1 MKLISGIL
9 ERPNGTIDLN
19 TKTVGTLIEAPALYP
34 NMTVEANLKFYC
46 RLYHKDYSSIDC
58 YKEDLEVATYLKR
71 KASKLSLGMKQRVG
85 LFIALITSDEF
96 ILLDEPSLDPN
107 GINSLLILI
116 ERIAKNHGLTFIIS
130 SHILSNLEQVCTKN
144 YLLKNHKLI
153 CLDDDANAKYKIY
166 TEDLSMKSLM
176 TLLKLNDL
184 AFERQKNDILVKG
197 IEKIKQVLG
206 QGGILFTYEKVG
218 FSRYF
223 FMATRLKTVFLK
235 QECVTKS
242 AFICLVLLGLIGAIV
257 ILCDGYKGSYL
268 GLSAILASYSIMVWW
283 ILSLLT

>member
-1 MKLISGIL
+1 
-9 ERPNGTIDLN
+9 
-19 TKTVGTLIEAPALYP
+19 
-34 NMTVEANLKFYC
+34 
-46 RLYHKDYSSIDC
+46 
-58 YKEDLEVATYLKR
+58 
-71 KASKLSLGMKQRVG
+71 
-85 LFIALITSDEF
+85 
-96 ILLDEPSLDPN
+96 
-107 GINSLLILI
+107 
-116 ERIAKNHGLTFIIS
+116 
-130 SHILSNLEQVCTKN
+130 
-144 YLLKNHKLI
+144 
-153 CLDDDANAKYKIY
+153 
-166 TEDLSMKSLM
+166 MKSLM

-206 QGGILFTYEKVG
+206 QGGILFTYEKAG
-218 FSRYF
+218 LSRYF
-223 FMATRLKTVFLK
+223 FMATRLKMVFLK

>member
-1 MKLISGIL
+1 M
-9 ERPNGTIDLN
+9 
-19 TKTVGTLIEAPALYP
+19 
-34 NMTVEANLKFYC
+34 
-46 RLYHKDYSSIDC
+46 RL
-58 YKEDLEVATYLKR
+58 
-71 KASKLSLGMKQRVG
+71 
-85 LFIALITSDEF
+85 
-96 ILLDEPSLDPN
+96 PSLDPN

-197 IEKIKQVLG
+197 LAADQ
-206 QGGILFTYEKVG
+206 
-218 FSRYF
+218 
-223 FMATRLKTVFLK
+223 
-235 QECVTKS
+235 
-242 AFICLVLLGLIGAIV
+242 
-257 ILCDGYKGSYL
+257 
-268 GLSAILASYSIMVWW
+268 ASYGIKVEFFSHMKKWDLVGTFLWR
-283 ILSLLT
+283 LD

>member
-1 MKLISGIL
+1 MTVLEVIGLNYSFGKQPVLDDISLTLEKGDIAGLIGNNGAGKTTLMKLISGIL
-9 ERPNGTIDLN
+9 ERTNGTIDLK
-19 TKTVGTLIEAPALYP
+19 TQTVGALIEAPALYP

-46 RLYHKDYSSIDC
+46 RLYHKDYSLIDC

-85 LFIALITSDEF
+85 LFITLIASDEF
-96 ILLDEPSLDPN
+96 ILLDEPTNGLDPN
-107 GINSLLILI
+107 GINSLLALI
-116 ERIAKNHGLTFIIS
+116 ERLAKNHGLTFIIS

-144 YLLKNHKLI
+144 YLLKNHKLT

-184 AFERQKNDILVKG
+184 AFERQNHDILVKG

-206 QGGILFTYEKVG
+206 QEGIPFTYEK
-218 FSRYF
+218 
-223 FMATRLKTVFLK
+223 A
-235 QECVTKS
+235 
-242 AFICLVLLGLIGAIV
+242 
-257 ILCDGYKGSYL
+257 
-268 GLSAILASYSIMVWW
+268 GLSEVLFNGN
-283 ILSLLT
+283 

>member
-1 MKLISGIL
+1 M
-9 ERPNGTIDLN
+9 
-19 TKTVGTLIEAPALYP
+19 
-34 NMTVEANLKFYC
+34 
-46 RLYHKDYSSIDC
+46 RL
-58 YKEDLEVATYLKR
+58 
-71 KASKLSLGMKQRVG
+71 
-85 LFIALITSDEF
+85 
-96 ILLDEPSLDPN
+96 PSLDPN

-206 QGGILFTYEKVG
+206 QGGILFTIENGIFKA
-218 FSRYF
+218 R
-223 FMATRLKTVFLK
+223 MCDK
-235 QECVTKS
+235 ECLYLS
-242 AFICLVLLGLIGAIV
+242 CIARADW
-257 ILCDGYKGSYL
+257 CDCYL
-268 GLSAILASYSIMVWW
+268 M
-283 ILSLLT
+283 

>member
-1 MKLISGIL
+1 M
-9 ERPNGTIDLN
+9 
-19 TKTVGTLIEAPALYP
+19 
-34 NMTVEANLKFYC
+34 
-46 RLYHKDYSSIDC
+46 
-58 YKEDLEVATYLKR
+58 
-71 KASKLSLGMKQRVG
+71 SL
-85 LFIALITSDEF
+85 
-96 ILLDEPSLDPN
+96 PSLDPN

-184 AFERQKNDILVKG
+184 AFKRQKNDILVKG

-206 QGGILFTYEKVG
+206 QGGILFTYEKSG
-218 FSRYF
+218 I
-223 FMATRLKTVFLK
+223 
-235 QECVTKS
+235 E
-242 AFICLVLLGLIGAIV
+242 
-257 ILCDGYKGSYL
+257 
-268 GLSAILASYSIMVWW
+268 
-283 ILSLLT
+283 

>member
-1 MKLISGIL
+1 M
-9 ERPNGTIDLN
+9 
-19 TKTVGTLIEAPALYP
+19 
-34 NMTVEANLKFYC
+34 
-46 RLYHKDYSSIDC
+46 RL
-58 YKEDLEVATYLKR
+58 
-71 KASKLSLGMKQRVG
+71 
-85 LFIALITSDEF
+85 
-96 ILLDEPSLDPN
+96 PSLDPN

-223 FMATRLKTVFLK
+223 FMATRL
-235 QECVTKS
+235 
-242 AFICLVLLGLIGAIV
+242 LGLIGAIV

>member
-1 MKLISGIL
+1 MTVLEVKGLTYSFGKQIILDNISFTLEKGDIAGLIGNNGAGKTTLMKLVLGIL
-9 ERPNGTIDLN
+9 ASPKDNIDLK
-19 TKTVGTLIEAPALYP
+19 TKTVGALIEAPALYP

-46 RLYHKDYSSIDC
+46 RLYHKDDSLIDC

-85 LFIALITSDEF
+85 LFIALIASDEF
-96 ILLDEPSLDPN
+96 ILLDEPTNGLDPN

-116 ERIAKNHGLTFIIS
+116 ERLAKNHGLTLIIS

-144 YLLKNHKLI
+144 YLLKNHKLT

-184 AFERQKNDILVKG
+184 AFERQKHDILVKG

-206 QGGILFTYEKVG
+206 QEGIPFTYEK
-218 FSRYF
+218 
-223 FMATRLKTVFLK
+223 A
-235 QECVTKS
+235 
-242 AFICLVLLGLIGAIV
+242 
-257 ILCDGYKGSYL
+257 
-268 GLSAILASYSIMVWW
+268 GLSEVLFNGN
-283 ILSLLT
+283 